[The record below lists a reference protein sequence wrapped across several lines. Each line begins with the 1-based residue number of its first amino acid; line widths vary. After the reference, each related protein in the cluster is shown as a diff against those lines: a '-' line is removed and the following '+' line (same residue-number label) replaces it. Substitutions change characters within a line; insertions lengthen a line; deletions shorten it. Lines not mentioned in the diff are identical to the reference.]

1 MRPDSQSEKRANGHQ
16 TRSGPRSVEK
26 RLGHGTRV
34 TGACLPGGLRFAP
47 PIVIC
52 RIAPLTIALLVAIS
66 SLRAAEVSPPELT
79 AQSTRLTPEE
89 SVFTG
94 EARLAH
100 QGIVLTADEIIYKT
114 GERLAV
120 GRGNVILTR
129 GDQRLVAE
137 VVRYHLDTGAFT
149 VGRFRAGQQE
159 ILAEGASAEGKPD
172 RMDVNEATVSFGEP
186 DPINPVIRS
195 GKISYLRPADRPETV
210 RFEQNRVGIGSVN
223 LLPLPTF
230 QETPSDPSLS
240 GFELAGGLG
249 GSLGAF
255 LDVTVTTPV
264 ARDVAVGGELGLY
277 TKRGVLFGPVAKY
290 NTFGADGLGAR
301 GVLRTGSIQDGG
313 KTGIDIIGRP
323 IAESRGYIDWDH
335 HQVIAPSLTLD
346 SRLNYWSDSEVT
358 RDFRKDD
365 FNKLQAPDNWLE
377 AAYAPNN
384 YIVSAFTRV
393 RTNDFSVVQERLPE
407 IRFDGLPVEV
417 GAGIYHRINA
427 GIASLREDPVL
438 AGPNITSRRAD
449 LYYGVSRPFSPR
461 EWFSI
466 TPVAGARITH
476 YAETVPGSSEGTY
489 TRTVGEF
496 GFDAKAW
503 EHSATWDYQN
513 KRWGI
518 NGLRHIAT
526 PTLSYRFSPAADNGR
541 SHIPVIDDD
550 VFNTY
555 LRPLGIADQRN
566 IDRLPAT
573 DTLRLGYEH
582 VLQTR
587 DKVYGSRDLA
597 RLSFAFDE
605 HSTAPAAASQG
616 ASRADTDVHT
626 FLALTPVH
634 WLTYD
639 LYNRTTLQSGKTQEL
654 NTGLTFR
661 DADIWAV
668 RLGTHFLEDPVA
680 ARVLEQYTF
689 DLTRRFNELYSAH
702 INLIYDS
709 RASVFTQQNYIFQQ
723 RLSSFWLLSYV
734 FSFYNGDTRQD
745 DYGFTVRVETTA
757 F

>member
-1 MRPDSQSEKRANGHQ
+1 M
-16 TRSGPRSVEK
+16 
-26 RLGHGTRV
+26 
-34 TGACLPGGLRFAP
+34 PGGLRFAP
-47 PIVIC
+47 PIVIR
-52 RIAPLTIALLVAIS
+52 RIAPLTIALLVAFS
-66 SLRAAEVSPPELT
+66 SLRAAEFAPPELT

-100 QGIVLTADEIIYKT
+100 QGIILNADEIVYRS
-114 GERLAV
+114 GERLAIA
-120 GRGNVILTR
+120 RGNVVLTR

-137 VVRYHLDTGAFT
+137 VVRYHLDTRIFT
-149 VGRFRAGQQE
+149 VGRFRVGQQE
-159 ILAEGASAEGKPD
+159 VLAEGASAQGNPE
-172 RMDVNEATVSFGEP
+172 RLDVNQATVSFGEP
-186 DPINPVIRS
+186 EPINPVIRS
-195 GKISYLRPADRPETV
+195 GKMSYLRPADRPEVV
-210 RFEQNRVGIGSVN
+210 RFEQNRVGIGAVN

-230 QETPSDPSLS
+230 QETPSDPSLN
-240 GFELAGGLG
+240 GFEVSGGFDG
-249 GSLGAF
+249 RLGAF
-255 LDVTVTTPV
+255 LDVGVTSPV
-264 ARDVAVGGELGLY
+264 APGVGLGGELGLFS
-277 TKRGVLFGPVAKY
+277 KRGVLFGPIGKY
-290 NTFGADGLGAR
+290 DTFGADGLGAR
-301 GVLRTGSIQDGG
+301 GVFRTGYIKDTG
-313 KTGIDIIGRP
+313 KTGLDLIGRP
-323 IAESRGYIDWDH
+323 IADSRGYIDWEH

-346 SRLNYWSDSEVT
+346 GRLNYWSDSEVT

-365 FNKLQAPDNWLE
+365 FNKVQAPDNWLE
-377 AAYAPNN
+377 AGYSSNN

-438 AGPNITSRRAD
+438 AGPNITSQRAD

-461 EWFSI
+461 EWFSL

-476 YAETVPGSSEGTY
+476 YAETAPGSSEGNY

-550 VFNTY
+550 VFSTY

-605 HSTAPAAASQG
+605 HSTAPVAASQL
-616 ASRADTDVHT
+616 ARRDATDVHT
-626 FLALTPVH
+626 FFALTPVH
-634 WLTYD
+634 WLSYD

-661 DADIWAV
+661 DADIWTM
-668 RLGTHFLEDPVA
+668 RLGTHYLEDPVA

-689 DLTRRFNELYSAH
+689 DLTRRFNELYSAR
-702 INLIYDS
+702 INLVYDS
-709 RASVFTQQNYIFQQ
+709 RASIFTQQNYIFQQ
-723 RLSSFWLLSYV
+723 RLSRFWLLSYV
-734 FSFYNGDTRQD
+734 FSLYDGDTRQD